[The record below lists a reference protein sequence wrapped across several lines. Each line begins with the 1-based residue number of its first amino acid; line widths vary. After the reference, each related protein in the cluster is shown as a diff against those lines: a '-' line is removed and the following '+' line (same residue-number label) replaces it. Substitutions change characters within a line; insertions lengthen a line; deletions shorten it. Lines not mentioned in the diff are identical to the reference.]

1 VVSNPRDPE
10 GLVELV
16 DAAGHPIG
24 ASTKLD
30 AHLPPGHLHRAISA
44 FLLDP
49 DDRVII
55 QRRAAGKYHS
65 AGLWSNTCCGHP
77 SPGEEPSAA
86 ASRRLAVE
94 LGLRVEPAD
103 LVPLGA
109 VVYELGDPA
118 SGLIEREYDHLFV
131 GRTADPPQLNRVE
144 VAEIAY
150 LSLADVSALKEEAAG
165 FTAWFPLVLPVALP
179 ALIAL
184 ASHRR

>member
-1 VVSNPRDPE
+1 MSNPEDPE

-16 DAAGHPIG
+16 DGAGHPIG

-30 AHLPPGHLHRAISA
+30 AHLPPGHLHRAISV

-94 LGLRVEPAD
+94 LGLRIEPPD

-109 VVYELGDPA
+109 VVYEFGDPA

-131 GRTADPPQLNRVE
+131 GRTADPPQLNRAE
-144 VAEIAY
+144 VAEVAY
-150 LSLADVSALKEEAAG
+150 LSLADLSAFTPDGRG
-165 FTAWFPLVLPVALP
+165 FTAWFPLVVRAALP
-179 ALIAL
+179 ALIAR
-184 ASHRR
+184 AAP